1 MIQITAADVNK
12 LRQMTGAGMMDC
24 KSALQESN
32 GDFEKAVEYLR
43 KKGQKVAN
51 KRADRDANQGIV
63 IARVNPNATFGAMIM
78 LNCETDFVG
87 LNQEFI
93 DLANAIVDLAI
104 ENKTET
110 LEHLNSFKINGISI
124 ADKITEMTGKTGEKM
139 TLAHLETIAAP
150 AVVAYNHHGNRLASL
165 VGFNKAAQGIITSGK
180 EIAMQVAAMNP
191 IAIDKDDVKKET
203 IEKEIEIG
211 KEIAMKEGKPA
222 ELAEKIA
229 MGKLSKFYKDS
240 TLMNQ
245 EFIRDTNISVG
256 DYLAR
261 IDKELKV
268 SAIRRLMLGA

>member
-1 MIQITAADVNK
+1 
-12 LRQMTGAGMMDC
+12 
-24 KSALQESN
+24 
-32 GDFEKAVEYLR
+32 
-43 KKGQKVAN
+43 
-51 KRADRDANQGIV
+51 
-63 IARVNPNATFGAMIM
+63 
-78 LNCETDFVG
+78 
-87 LNQEFI
+87 
-93 DLANAIVDLAI
+93 
-104 ENKTET
+104 
-110 LEHLNSFKINGISI
+110 
-124 ADKITEMTGKTGEKM
+124 
-139 TLAHLETIAAP
+139 
-150 AVVAYNHHGNRLASL
+150 L

-211 KEIAMKEGKPA
+211 KEIAMKEGKTA